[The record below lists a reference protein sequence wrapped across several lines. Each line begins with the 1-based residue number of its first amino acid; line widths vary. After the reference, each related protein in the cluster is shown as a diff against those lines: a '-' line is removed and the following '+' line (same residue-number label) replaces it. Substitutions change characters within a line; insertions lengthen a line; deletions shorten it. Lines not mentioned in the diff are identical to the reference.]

1 MFPNRATQKFPRPTT
16 PSRSHPSGRK
26 PAQFLRLAVS
36 SPAIFLMVLAG
47 GAAGPWSAGAAVPA
61 ASAAS
66 ASFPARPAVTVEL
79 DAQTA
84 AVAPAAQPARARQ
97 LARAMLARFHW
108 SAARQFPD
116 LNKLWSRESGWRVHA
131 RNPSSGAAG
140 IPQALPGS
148 KMASAGPD
156 WPSSARTQIRWGL
169 RYIQDRY
176 GSPRR
181 AWAHEVRAGWY

>member
-1 MFPNRATQKFPRPTT
+1 M
-16 PSRSHPSGRK
+16 
-26 PAQFLRLAVS
+26 
-36 SPAIFLMVLAG
+36 LMALAG
-47 GAAGPWSAGAAVPA
+47 GIAGPWSAGTAAPAAPA
-61 ASAAS
+61 ASV
-66 ASFPARPAVTVEL
+66 SFPAGAGAAVEL

-84 AVAPAAQPARARQ
+84 AAAPAAAAQPARARQ
-97 LARAMLARFHW
+97 MARAMLARFHW

-116 LNKLWSRESGWRVHA
+116 LNKLWNRESGWRVHA